1 MMPMNNMKDCIG
13 YIEKKAKIVNE
24 ELQRYMSGLTGAP
37 ALIQSAMSYSLLSG
51 GKRIRPVLLLAANDM
66 LGGSEKRAL
75 PFACAL
81 EMIHAYS
88 LIHDDLPAMDNDIL
102 RRGKPTNHV
111 VYGEG
116 VAILAGDALLNL
128 AYEVMISECITHG
141 PSALFTA
148 QYIAEASG
156 CRGLIG
162 GQCLDIAATGQFT
175 GEEALKDMH
184 MKKTGALL
192 KAAVLSGIALN
203 NPSDEIIDAMREY
216 GYHLGML
223 FQITDDILDFVGN
236 IEELGKSVGKDKE
249 ENKTTYVTL
258 YELDMAKELAKDHA
272 DKAIKALKGIDGVDF
287 FSILAQYILE
297 RKK

>member
-1 MMPMNNMKDCIG
+1 MMPMNSMQDCQA
-13 YIEKKAKIVNE
+13 YIEQKAKIVNE
-24 ELQRYMSGLTGAP
+24 ELQRYMSGLAGAP
-37 ALIQSAMSYSLLSG
+37 AIIQSAMSYSLLSG

-66 LGGSEKRAL
+66 LGGSLKRAL
-75 PFACAL
+75 PFACAI

-88 LIHDDLPAMDNDIL
+88 LIHDDLPAMDNDTL

-111 VYGEG
+111 VYGEAT
-116 VAILAGDALLNL
+116 AILAGDALLNL
-128 AYEVMISECITHG
+128 SYEVMISECIAQG

-156 CRGLIG
+156 SRGLIG

-175 GEEALKDMH
+175 GEEALQEMH
-184 MKKTGALL
+184 MMKTGALL

-203 NPSDEIIDAMREY
+203 NPSDDVIDAMRSY

-223 FQITDDILDFVGN
+223 FQITDDILDCVGSP
-236 IEELGKSVGKDKE
+236 EELGKSIGKDKE
-249 ENKTTYVTL
+249 ENKTTYVSL
-258 YELDMAKELAKDHA
+258 YGLEKSKDLANDHA
-272 DKAIKALKGIDGVDF
+272 EKAKRSLKGLDDVDF
-287 FSILAQYILE
+287 FNLLAQYILE

>member
-1 MMPMNNMKDCIG
+1 MKSMNNMSDCVA
-13 YIEKKAKIVNE
+13 YIERKAKIVNE
-24 ELQRYMSGLTGAP
+24 ELQRYMSNLSGAP
-37 ALIQSAMSYSLLSG
+37 AIIQSAMSYSLLSG

-75 PFACAL
+75 PFACAI
-81 EMIHAYS
+81 EMIHTYS
-88 LIHDDLPAMDNDIL
+88 LIHDDLPAMDNDTL

-116 VAILAGDALLNL
+116 TAILAGDALLNL
-128 AYEVMISECITHG
+128 AYEVMISECITQG

-148 QYIAEASG
+148 QYLSEASG

-162 GQCLDIAATGQFT
+162 GQCLDIVSTGQFT
-175 GEEALKDMH
+175 GEEALQEMH

-203 NPSDEIIDAMREY
+203 NPSDDVIDAMRSY
-216 GYHLGML
+216 GYYLGML
-223 FQITDDILDFVGN
+223 FQITDDILDCVGSP
-236 IEELGKSVGKDKE
+236 EELGKSVGKDRE
-249 ENKTTYVTL
+249 ENKTTYVSL
-258 YELDMAKELAKDHA
+258 YGLEKAKELANDHA
-272 DKAIKALKGIDGVDF
+272 AKAVKSLKGIDGVNF
-287 FSILAQYILE
+287 FTLLAQYILE